1 MPDRPLT
8 VLFLCTGNSARSI
21 LAEALLNH
29 LGAGRFVAVSAG
41 TKPRG
46 AIHPLALALLEEG
59 GIATENLRSESI
71 ERYAGPAARAID
83 LVVTLCDSAAA
94 EPCPVLPGAPASVHW
109 GLADPAAIEGSD
121 EERRGAFERTWS
133 DIEGRVR
140 LLLAL
145 PQDELDRQALAREFG
160 AAHARFNGSPAAST

>member
-8 VLFLCTGNSARSI
+8 ILFLCTGNSARSI

-29 LGAGRFVAVSAG
+29 LGDGRFVALSAG

-46 AIHPLALALLEEG
+46 AVHPLALALLEEG
-59 GIATENLRSESI
+59 GIATANLRSESV
-71 ERYAGPAARAID
+71 ELYAGAAAREID

-109 GLADPAAIEGSD
+109 GLSDPSAVEGSD
-121 EERRGAFERTWS
+121 AERREAFERAWS

-140 LLLAL
+140 LLVAL
-145 PQDELDRQALAREFG
+145 PEDELDRQALAREFG
-160 AAHARFNGSPAAST
+160 AVHARFQLPSTATT